1 MEVKINKKKV
11 TKVIETEVN
20 NGVTLTLSNEEA
32 AALFALTSQVNSTNK
47 FIGQFCDKIFFTLEG
62 LGFKLNT
69 YVSTSVDSDTFYKG
83 ISFESVELPKNTSG
97 TVEQS

>member
-20 NGVTLTLSNEEA
+20 DGITLNLTNEEA
-32 AALFALTSQVNSTNK
+32 AALFVLTSQVNSTNK
-47 FIGQFCDKIFFTLEG
+47 FIGQFCDKVFFTLES
-62 LGFKLNT
+62 LGFKLN
-69 YVSTSVDSDTFYKG
+69 SNEFYKG

-97 TVEQS
+97 TVE